1 MQEELSKQRETTD
14 HPKTLKV
21 SSAIQD
27 LPKGKLV
34 SEGGEG
40 ILTDQLENLRTRQSS
55 LQSSA
60 TVSSF
65 NKVHHYREKHCQS
78 RKHGGMASTEGLP
91 QLREPEFPSLKAG
104 GKGL

>member
-1 MQEELSKQRETTD
+1 MVQEELSKQRETTD

-40 ILTDQLENLRTRQSS
+40 ILTDQLEN
-55 LQSSA
+55 
-60 TVSSF
+60 
-65 NKVHHYREKHCQS
+65 
-78 RKHGGMASTEGLP
+78 
-91 QLREPEFPSLKAG
+91 
-104 GKGL
+104 